1 MRRALLR
8 ATARVSDS
16 QDRSEFLAQLEARL
30 AQGERE
36 YGNKSFH
43 RSFAQLRE
51 ELLQE
56 YLDVAGWA
64 YISWRKAKMQ
74 LADVERGVV
83 QLSDDPQRP
92 DSTDEGVD

>member
-1 MRRALLR
+1 MRCALLR
-8 ATARVSDS
+8 AEAGVSDS
-16 QDRSEFLAQLEARL
+16 LDRAEFLAQLEARL

-43 RSFAQLRE
+43 KSFAQLRD

-64 YISWRKAKMQ
+64 YISWRKAKIQ
-74 LADVERGVV
+74 LDRVERGVV
-83 QLSDDPQRP
+83 QLGDDLQKP
-92 DSTDEGVD
+92 DPADEGVD

>member
-1 MRRALLR
+1 MTDHSDRA
-8 ATARVSDS
+8 
-16 QDRSEFLAQLEARL
+16 EFLAQLDARL

-43 RSFAQLRE
+43 KSFAQLRD

-64 YISWRKAKMQ
+64 YISWRKAKLQ
-74 LADVERGVV
+74 LASAERRTV
-83 QLSDDPQRP
+83 QLSDTDA
-92 DSTDEGVD
+92 SDEGVD

>member
-1 MRRALLR
+1 
-8 ATARVSDS
+8 VSDS
-16 QDRSEFLAQLEARL
+16 LDRAEFLAQLEARL

-43 RSFAQLRE
+43 KSFAQLRD

-64 YISWRKAKMQ
+64 YISWRKAKIQ
-74 LADVERGVV
+74 LARTERGVAH
-83 QLSDDPQRP
+83 LSDDLQEPEA
-92 DSTDEGVD
+92 TDEGVD